1 MAAGPTEGSQQH
13 RLNQSGTQ
21 DFDWVGDEKIRVGW
35 VGWSIKVNIAF
46 LGFSSIQK
54 VVFVPKKLT
63 FSQKSCIFTEKVV
76 LFTKKLKKVGKSLNS
91 CTTFSNCIHTVV
103 LQVVQ
108 LKERHKVKRKGK

>member
-1 MAAGPTEGSQQH
+1 
-13 RLNQSGTQ
+13 L
-21 DFDWVGDEKIRVGW
+21 VGWVGW